1 MTVTSKAASRPECQW
16 GMRMSVGLL
25 SSPGVNTQVQKICS
39 TLNNYVNNVILVWH
53 CPMPWLE
60 TYSCQPVLDGKDGEQ
75 LQMLGL
81 YFEKG
86 KLWQSAG
93 MGEVLLDGHQ

>member
-1 MTVTSKAASRPECQW
+1 
-16 GMRMSVGLL
+16 
-25 SSPGVNTQVQKICS
+25 
-39 TLNNYVNNVILVWH
+39 
-53 CPMPWLE
+53 MPWLE

>member
-1 MTVTSKAASRPECQW
+1 MKNSKNTLEYSEKYSGKLGKILPKIRIPDAKSLFDY
-16 GMRMSVGLL
+16 GKLL
-25 SSPGVNTQVQKICS
+25 
-39 TLNNYVNNVILVWH
+39 
-53 CPMPWLE
+53 PWLE

-86 KLWQSAG
+86 KLWQFAG